1 MKSYFDSLT
10 AEESALFSKLKTP
23 QITQDF
29 LETIPQNFEREGR
42 TILSPRRLIREWKA
56 HCFEGAIF
64 AAATVWFNGGKPLLL
79 DLKTTEGDDDHVVAL
94 YERNKK
100 WGAMSKTNHAVLR
113 YRDAVYESPREL
125 AMSYF
130 HEYFLN
136 SSGVKTLRSYAIFDL
151 NDIHKNWIID
161 EQNLLYV
168 DKAIEK
174 AKHTLIIKD
183 AERKYLRNA
192 DPVERKIGSFVV
204 WKE

>member
-10 AEESALFSKLKTP
+10 KEEIAIFSQLKSP
-23 QITQDF
+23 QKIQDF

-42 TILSPRRLIREWKA
+42 TIFSPRTLIRNWKA
-56 HCFEGAIF
+56 HCFEGALF
-64 AAATVWFNGGKPLLL
+64 AAAALWFHGGKPLLL
-79 DLKTTEGDDDHVVAL
+79 DLKTITGDDDHVVAL
-94 YERNKK
+94 YQKNKK
-100 WGAMSKTNHAVLR
+100 WGAISKTNHAVLR

-136 SSGVKTLRSYAIFDL
+136 SNGVKTLESFAVCDL
-151 NDIHKNWIID
+151 REVKKNWITDESNLSYID
-161 EQNLLYV
+161 TVL
-168 DKAIEK
+168 EK
-174 AKHTLIIKD
+174 TKHTLIVKKS
-183 AERKYLRNA
+183 ERKFLREA